1 MEFYTA
7 VKKNE
12 FINFADKWIKLE
24 NIMSNEVTQTKAI
37 CSLSSAVPTSKSSD
51 VSIQHKDAGTGDER
65 RVTGE
70 MGKLGTKDFITEGE
84 AIREQ
89 GQIAPR

>member
-1 MEFYTA
+1 M
-7 VKKNE
+7 
-12 FINFADKWIKLE
+12 
-24 NIMSNEVTQTKAI
+24 
-37 CSLSSAVPTSKSSD
+37 
-51 VSIQHKDAGTGDER
+51 SIQHGVNKGAGTGDKR

>member
-24 NIMSNEVTQTKAI
+24 NIMSNEVTQTQKDKSHMFSLI
-37 CSLSSAVPTSKSSD
+37 CSSYFQIFRCEYTTWSYYKG
-51 VSIQHKDAGTGDER
+51 AGTGVR
-65 RVTGE
+65 GE
-70 MGKLGTKDFITEGE
+70 
-84 AIREQ
+84 
-89 GQIAPR
+89 